1 MEKKHVSVVF
11 VVDDEVV
18 ISKSL
23 ALILQSSGYTT
34 RFFTDPW
41 KLWNTSR

>member
-1 MEKKHVSVVF
+1 MKKKQVSVVF

-23 ALILQSSGYTT
+23 ALILQSSG
-34 RFFTDPW
+34 
-41 KLWNTSR
+41 